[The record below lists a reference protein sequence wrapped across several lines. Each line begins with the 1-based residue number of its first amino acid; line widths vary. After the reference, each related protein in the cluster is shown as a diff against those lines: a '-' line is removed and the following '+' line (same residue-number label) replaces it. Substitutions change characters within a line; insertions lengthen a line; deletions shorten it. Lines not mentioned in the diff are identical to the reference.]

1 MSIAKAE
8 VFECTICGFLS
19 KDDKS
24 ILECIKKH
32 KKDDL
37 QDKEYDFYKN
47 LQNTVANFMV
57 TNLKSLNKIDVGD
70 QLITVCRLMGINLD
84 IYSLELSEI
93 YLDSSCKS
101 QCVTY
106 EITGSVSRFSNTE
119 IKSLSVITDVE
130 HQDMFIPKRLSGSF
144 NYSFEKLLEKK
155 RDPCFYT
162 LCNLSKGLDIG
173 TGCSKADS
181 FHYRFR
187 LYIPDFPE
195 ISKKW
200 EKLKELRDKS
210 KAYMAE
216 KNMLEKQYK
225 DIRKPSL
232 LISDIEYQQIK
243 SDFDD
248 LCKQSIL
255 LNNKISEVS
264 IKMQSRDSYLV
275 SKDSPNYTTP
285 DSSFEF
291 DHDLEAQLT
300 REFCVKC

>member
-37 QDKEYDFYKN
+37 QSKEYDVYKN
-47 LQNTVANFMV
+47 LQNTVVNFMV

-70 QLITVCRLMGINLD
+70 QLIAVCRLMGINLD

-93 YLDSSCKS
+93 YLDSLHKKECA
-101 QCVTY
+101 TY
-106 EITGSVSRFSNTE
+106 KIHGSLSRVSNAE
-119 IKSLSVITDVE
+119 IKSLSVITGVE
-130 HQDMFIPKRLSGSF
+130 NQHMSIPKRLSGSF
-144 NYSFEKLLEKK
+144 NYSFEELLEKK
-155 RDPCFYT
+155 KDPSFIT
-162 LCNLSKGLDIG
+162 LCEVSKGLNRG
-173 TGCSKADS
+173 SGGGKADL
-181 FHYRFR
+181 FHYTFR

-210 KAYMAE
+210 KAYMDE
-216 KNMLEKQYK
+216 KNRLEKQYK

-248 LCKQSIL
+248 LCNQSIL

-291 DHDLEAQLT
+291 DHDLEAQLA
-300 REFCVKC
+300 RELCV